1 MERLWKNREWMPG
14 IGILALLILSAALL
28 KEDSVSFLKWWLL
41 LLLLGLAFSPLA
53 GLLFRGFADRGYVFA
68 KALGIGV
75 PGFVFWVLVCAG
87 ILPFSTGW
95 AWPVTALCAGV
106 CWLMVWK
113 RRIRKDRGQTDG
125 SEKTAV
131 KGKKLPV
138 SFHLILW
145 EEFLFLLLI
154 LMWTYFAGF
163 RPEAMGTEKF
173 MDYGF
178 MASMMRSD
186 TLPSADIWQ
195 AGSHINYYYGG
206 QYYAVYL
213 TRLSFTRVQ
222 ETYHLMRAAVAAF
235 AFVLP
240 FSMVYRLLQG
250 TGKKTADI
258 GRRKNRAAAAG
269 GLLAGAAVSFGG
281 NMHYMW
287 YGKLRPLLAG
297 IFGWQ
302 QKDYWFPDS
311 TRYIGYDPDVAD
323 KTIHE
328 FPSYSFVLGDLHAH
342 MVNLFLV
349 LLLLGI
355 LYSFLRQVR
364 EQRRSGR
371 FSVSELPG
379 MLLNPHILTMGW
391 LLGVFQWTNYWDFVI
406 YLTVCLGA
414 VTYAGIYRKNC
425 RPGQALICAA
435 VWGAELAAIA
445 FLCALPFQ
453 ISFETM
459 VSGVGV
465 AENHSLPHQ
474 LLLLWGLPAVLTV
487 VFFVYA
493 VRRSILQREK
503 GTGIL
508 RQFFLKSPL
517 SDLTVFLWGLCAL
530 GLVLIPELVYVR
542 DIYEEGYARSNT
554 MFKLTYQAF
563 IMFGMCM
570 GYIIVR
576 FLTLKRR
583 LLPKIFAG
591 AGLACL
597 LGTCCYTVTAVGSWY
612 GNVLD
617 PSGYQG
623 LDATAFLEEEYP
635 EDAGAI
641 RALEEDAAEHPEY
654 GTNPVIVEADG
665 ESYSRYC
672 RVSAITGLPTVSGWY
687 THEWLWRGEPK
698 EQQKRSEEIRK
709 FYTGTDMGQT
719 EEFLEKYQVRYIFV
733 GSCEKEKY
741 GDALN
746 EEKLRSLGT
755 VIYDEGTLVIRVGK

>member
-1 MERLWKNREWMPG
+1 M
-14 IGILALLILSAALL
+14 
-28 KEDSVSFLKWWLL
+28 SFLKWWLL
-41 LLLLGLAFSPLA
+41 ILILGLAFSPLA
-53 GLLFRGFADRGYVFA
+53 RLLFRGFADRGYVFA

-75 PGFVFWVLVCAG
+75 PGFVFWAVVCAG
-87 ILPFSTGW
+87 ILPFRTGQ
-95 AWPVTALCAGV
+95 AWLVTALCAGV
-106 CWLMVWK
+106 CWLGAWK
-113 RRIRKDRGQTDG
+113 KRIRKDR
-125 SEKTAV
+125 
-131 KGKKLPV
+131 KKIN
-138 SFHLILW
+138 LILW
-145 EEFLFLLLI
+145 EEFLFLLLF

-178 MASMMRSD
+178 MTSMMRSD
-186 TLPSADIWQ
+186 TLPSADIWY
-195 AGSHINYYYGG
+195 AGSNINYYYGG

-240 FSMVYRLLQG
+240 FSIVYRLLQG
-250 TGKKTADI
+250 ITGQKEKAEAG
-258 GRRKNRAAAAG
+258 GRRKRRAAAAG

-281 NMHYMW
+281 NMHYVW

-302 QKDYWFPDS
+302 QKEYWFPDS

-349 LLLLGI
+349 FLLLGI
-355 LYSFLRQVR
+355 LYSFLLRVR
-364 EQRRSGR
+364 EEKRSGR
-371 FSVSELPG
+371 FTVSELPG
-379 MLLNPHILTMGW
+379 MLSTPHILAMGW

-414 VTYAGIYRKNC
+414 VIYAGICRKNC
-425 RPGQALICAA
+425 RPGTAFICAA
-435 VWGAELAAIA
+435 VWGAELAALA
-445 FLCALPFQ
+445 FLCALPFR

-459 VSGVGV
+459 VSGVG
-465 AENHSLPHQ
+465 AAKNHSLPHQ
-474 LLLLWGLPAVLTV
+474 LLLLWGLPAALTV

-493 VRRSILQREK
+493 VRRSILQGKK

-530 GLVLIPELVYVR
+530 GLVLLPELVYVR

-563 IMFGMCM
+563 IIFGMCM
-570 GYIIVR
+570 AYIIVR
-576 FLTLKRR
+576 FLALKKR
-583 LLPKIFAG
+583 LVLKIFAG

-597 LGTCCYTVTAVGSWY
+597 LGTCCYTATAVHSWY

-623 LDATAFLEEEYP
+623 LDATAFLDKEYP

-641 RALEEDAAEHPEY
+641 RALEADAAEHPEY

-665 ESYSRYC
+665 DSYSRYC
-672 RVSAITGLPTVSGWY
+672 RVSAMTGLPTVSGWY

-698 EQQKRSEEIRK
+698 EQQKRAEEIRK
-709 FYTGTDMGQT
+709 FYTGTDLEQAA
-719 EEFLEKYQVRYIFV
+719 EFLEKYQIRYIFV

-741 GDALN
+741 GADLN

-755 VIYDEGTLVIRVGK
+755 VIYDEGTVVIRAGE